1 MKRLVLTLISAA
13 AVLGVHADG
22 LKAAFT
28 SAKSYSAYY
37 TQNFDSEE
45 EFSTWTV
52 KSTNDRY
59 TWQIAPGLGYNIT
72 FNTIDPTSKNSL
84 ALVYDESRQ
93 DETVTS
99 PAIDIRPGSV
109 VEYYNYFSPNFL
121 LWGSYTFY
129 ATDVATG
136 DTVQLLN
143 QFLWAQNEGYDET
156 KWKKFSFDLKR
167 VEGKRVTFSFRYK
180 GSDGESE
187 LIDGFRVMQL
197 DATADSR
204 VEIWQGETVQ
214 FADLSEGDVKSWRWE
229 FEGGTPATS
238 TEREPVVR
246 YEKAGTYAVKLTVG
260 DGTTTDTSVRE
271 GYVVVLRQQ
280 PNAVI
285 GMPEEGY
292 LSPYV
297 ATFVPTNVPVQYR
310 DLSTGMPTEWLWQ
323 FVGGTPE
330 TSTEQN
336 PVVTYAK
343 AGRYSLAL
351 TASNEA
357 GTDSDIM
364 QYAIQ
369 AGGAQYVWNIAPEE
383 NADLVKIQLGWYGNY
398 AGSNW
403 LGLTAFAEHYKKPL
417 AAATVDSVD
426 VFFFSGTTISLDAP
440 ITLSVC
446 RPDANGAPG
455 EVLASSTIKAGDI
468 MIDPSTWVPTR
479 FILDKPAEIDSDFFV
494 VIEGIPNATQDEAPY
509 AKDDIAIA
517 CVRRDEG
524 GRTTTWQ
531 LVEDQD
537 EQGNPLGTSQWFENT
552 DDAVSMAVSPVVTY
566 DKPQPPSAIAAPKA
580 TEAPDD
586 APVYTLQGVRVND
599 RQLTKGIYI
608 KGGKKIVVK

>member
-1 MKRLVLTLISAA
+1 
-13 AVLGVHADG
+13 
-22 LKAAFT
+22 
-28 SAKSYSAYY
+28 
-37 TQNFDSEE
+37 
-45 EFSTWTV
+45 
-52 KSTNDRY
+52 
-59 TWQIAPGLGYNIT
+59 
-72 FNTIDPTSKNSL
+72 
-84 ALVYDESRQ
+84 
-93 DETVTS
+93 
-99 PAIDIRPGSV
+99 
-109 VEYYNYFSPNFL
+109 
-121 LWGSYTFY
+121 
-129 ATDVATG
+129 
-136 DTVQLLN
+136 
-143 QFLWAQNEGYDET
+143 
-156 KWKKFSFDLKR
+156 
-167 VEGKRVTFSFRYK
+167 
-180 GSDGESE
+180 
-187 LIDGFRVMQL
+187 
-197 DATADSR
+197 
-204 VEIWQGETVQ
+204 
-214 FADLSEGDVKSWRWE
+214 
-229 FEGGTPATS
+229 
-238 TEREPVVR
+238 
-246 YEKAGTYAVKLTVG
+246 
-260 DGTTTDTSVRE
+260 
-271 GYVVVLRQQ
+271 
-280 PNAVI
+280 
-285 GMPEEGY
+285 
-292 LSPYV
+292 
-297 ATFVPTNVPVQYR
+297 
-310 DLSTGMPTEWLWQ
+310 MPTEWLWQ

-426 VFFFSGTTISLDAP
+426 VFFFSGTTISPDAP

-468 MIDPSTWVPTR
+468 MIDPSTWAPTR

>member
-1 MKRLVLTLISAA
+1 MKRLALTLISAMT
-13 AVLGVHADG
+13 VLGTYADG

-28 SAKSYSAYY
+28 SAKSYSSYY

-45 EFSTWTV
+45 EFATWTV
-52 KSTNDRY
+52 KSTNDRN
-59 TWQIAPGLGYNIT
+59 TWQIAPGMGNNIT
-72 FNTIDPTSKNSL
+72 FNTIDPTNKNSL
-84 ALVYDESRQ
+84 FLGYSNSQQ

-99 PAIDIRPGSV
+99 PEIDILPGSV

-121 LWGSYTFY
+121 IFGSYTFY

-136 DTVQLLN
+136 DTIQLLN

-156 KWKKFSFDLKR
+156 TWKKFAFDLKR

-180 GSDGESE
+180 GSGGEDE

-197 DATADSR
+197 DAAADSR
-204 VEIWQGETVQ
+204 VEIWQGETVT
-214 FADLSEGDVKSWRWE
+214 FADMSEGDVKSWQWE

-238 TEREPVVR
+238 TDRNPTVSYDR
-246 YEKAGTYAVKLTVG
+246 AGTFAVKLTVG
-260 DGTTTDTSVRE
+260 DGTSTDTAVRE
-271 GYVVVLRQQ
+271 GYVIVRGQQ
-280 PNAVI
+280 PKALV

-297 ATFVPTNVPVQYR
+297 ATYIPTNVPVRYR

-336 PVVTYAK
+336 PVVTYTK
-343 AGRYSLAL
+343 AGLYSLAL
-351 TASNEA
+351 TASNEF
-357 GTDSDIM
+357 GSSNDIW
-364 QYAIQ
+364 QYAVQ

-383 NADLVKIQLGWYGNY
+383 NADLVQIKLGWYGNY

-403 LGLTAFAEHYKKPL
+403 LGLNAFAEHYKKPL

-426 VFFFSGTTISLDAP
+426 VFFYSGETISPDAV
-440 ITLSVC
+440 ITLTV
-446 RPDANGAPG
+446 RKPDANGAPG
-455 EVLASSTIKAGDI
+455 EILASSTIKAGDI
-468 MIDPSTWVPTR
+468 QISDKTFVPTR
-479 FILDKPAEIDSDFFV
+479 FFLDKPADIDSDFFV

-509 AKDDIAIA
+509 ATDDIAIA

-537 EQGNPLGTSQWFENT
+537 EQGNPLGTSRWFENV
-552 DDAVSMAVSPVVTY
+552 DDAVSMAITPVVTY
-566 DKPQPPSAIAAPKA
+566 DKPKDPSAITAPKA
-580 TEAPDD
+580 TETPAD
-586 APVYTLQGVRVND
+586 ASVYTLQGVRVND
-599 RQLTKGIYI
+599 RPLTKGIYI
-608 KGGKKIVVK
+608 KGGRKIVVK